1 MAAVAGRLRSLLGDS
16 VRIWHAGL
24 IIVILLI
31 IGLYY
36 ETKQI
41 MDADVVCRTNN
52 GVSLKDMNGR
62 YFCVIDGKLIPM
74 KQLEKRS

>member
-1 MAAVAGRLRSLLGDS
+1 M
-16 VRIWHAGL
+16 
-24 IIVILLI
+24 ILLI

-41 MDADVVCRTNN
+41 MDADVVCRTND

-62 YFCVIDGKLIPM
+62 YFCVINGKLIPM